1 MVQLS
6 RRFHFKS
13 KIHIAVL
20 QPLCRR
26 NDIGLG
32 YSPFD
37 RHYLGNHYCFL
48 FLRVLRCFS
57 SPGLL
62 SFRNIPTSS
71 VWVAP
76 FGNLRIKRLFAPS
89 RSLSQLVTSFIASE
103 SQGIHRSL
111 LFTFFKIRLIKK
123 SHLSNM
129 SKNSSS
135 AEALAKVDHV
145 HNLKLFSKNESAV
158 AEAMADSGGEY
169 RSRTDDL
176 LRARQAL

>member
-1 MVQLS
+1 MFQFS
-6 RRFHFKS
+6 GFAPDKS
-13 KIHIAVL
+13 GI
-20 QPLCRR
+20 Q
-26 NDIGLG
+26 
-32 YSPFD
+32 
-37 RHYLGNHYCFL
+37 
-48 FLRVLRCFS
+48 S
-57 SPGLL
+57 STG
-62 SFRNIPTSS
+62 
-71 VWVAP
+71 WVAP

-123 SHLSNM
+123 SHFSNM

-135 AEALAKVDHV
+135 AEASAKVDHV
-145 HNLKLFSKNESAV
+145 HNLKSISENDSAV
-158 AEAMADSGGEY
+158 ANAMADSGGEY